1 MSRRTIFRKIGIVA
15 SSKSWFDPAAS
26 ERSDPAIPSARPF
39 GRMDRRLNQ
48 LRLRRNQVSFPS
60 WMISGDIV
68 VTRDEIR
75 ETLLE
80 LFEAETGEP
89 LDALSDD
96 QHLAEQLG
104 LDSVDMVSLIMQLER
119 HFKIRLT
126 HEELADA
133 VYVGQL
139 LDIVMQKANEPK
151 EASGSDTAEPRKMA
165 A

>member
-1 MSRRTIFRKIGIVA
+1 MT
-15 SSKSWFDPAAS
+15 
-26 ERSDPAIPSARPF
+26 
-39 GRMDRRLNQ
+39 
-48 LRLRRNQVSFPS
+48 
-60 WMISGDIV
+60 SGDIV

-75 ETLLE
+75 NTLLE

-89 LDALSDD
+89 LDSLSDD

-119 HFKIRLT
+119 HFKIRLS

-133 VYVGQL
+133 VHVGQL
-139 LDIVMQKANEPK
+139 LDIVEKKANEPK
-151 EASGSDTAEPRKMA
+151 DSSGESDGHQKIA

>member
-1 MSRRTIFRKIGIVA
+1 
-15 SSKSWFDPAAS
+15 
-26 ERSDPAIPSARPF
+26 
-39 GRMDRRLNQ
+39 
-48 LRLRRNQVSFPS
+48 
-60 WMISGDIV
+60 MISGDIV
-68 VTRDEIR
+68 VTRDQIR

-89 LDALSDD
+89 LESLSDE

-133 VYVGQL
+133 VHVGEL
-139 LDIVMQKANEPK
+139 LDIVQKKVNVPQDSAGGK
-151 EASGSDTAEPRKMA
+151 DDILKA
-165 A
+165 AA

>member
-1 MSRRTIFRKIGIVA
+1 M
-15 SSKSWFDPAAS
+15 
-26 ERSDPAIPSARPF
+26 
-39 GRMDRRLNQ
+39 
-48 LRLRRNQVSFPS
+48 
-60 WMISGDIV
+60 
-68 VTRDEIR
+68 VTRDQIR

-89 LDALSDD
+89 LESLSDD

-119 HFKIRLT
+119 HFKIRLS

-133 VYVGQL
+133 VHVGEL
-139 LDIVMQKANEPK
+139 LDIVQKKTNEPK
-151 EASGSDTAEPRKMA
+151 DASDGKEGTQKIA

>member
-1 MSRRTIFRKIGIVA
+1 M
-15 SSKSWFDPAAS
+15 
-26 ERSDPAIPSARPF
+26 
-39 GRMDRRLNQ
+39 
-48 LRLRRNQVSFPS
+48 
-60 WMISGDIV
+60 
-68 VTRDEIR
+68 VTRDQIR

-89 LDALSDD
+89 LESLSDD

-119 HFKIRLT
+119 HFKIRLS

-133 VYVGQL
+133 VHVGEL
-139 LDIVMQKANEPK
+139 LDIVQRKANEPK
-151 EASGSDTAEPRKMA
+151 EASGGKDDKQKIA

>member
-1 MSRRTIFRKIGIVA
+1 MQRN
-15 SSKSWFDPAAS
+15 SK
-26 ERSDPAIPSARPF
+26 
-39 GRMDRRLNQ
+39 G
-48 LRLRRNQVSFPS
+48 SFPS
-60 WMISGDIV
+60 SWKISGDNV

-75 ETLLE
+75 QTLLE

-89 LDALSDD
+89 LDVLSDD

-133 VYVGQL
+133 MLVGQL
-139 LDIVMQKANEPK
+139 LDIVQVKANEII
-151 EASGSDTAEPRKMA
+151 ESGVADVRKIA

>member
-1 MSRRTIFRKIGIVA
+1 
-15 SSKSWFDPAAS
+15 
-26 ERSDPAIPSARPF
+26 
-39 GRMDRRLNQ
+39 
-48 LRLRRNQVSFPS
+48 
-60 WMISGDIV
+60 MISGDIV

-139 LDIVMQKANEPK
+139 LDIVLQKANEPK
-151 EASGSDTAEPRKMA
+151 EASGSDSGEPRKMA

>member
-1 MSRRTIFRKIGIVA
+1 MQRNSRG
-15 SSKSWFDPAAS
+15 
-26 ERSDPAIPSARPF
+26 
-39 GRMDRRLNQ
+39 
-48 LRLRRNQVSFPS
+48 SFPS
-60 WMISGDIV
+60 SWKISGDNV

-75 ETLLE
+75 QTLLE

-133 VYVGQL
+133 MLVGQL
-139 LDIVMQKANEPK
+139 LDIVQVKANEPK
-151 EASGSDTAEPRKMA
+151 ESGAVDVRKIA

>member
-1 MSRRTIFRKIGIVA
+1 
-15 SSKSWFDPAAS
+15 
-26 ERSDPAIPSARPF
+26 
-39 GRMDRRLNQ
+39 
-48 LRLRRNQVSFPS
+48 
-60 WMISGDIV
+60 MISGVIV
-68 VTRDEIR
+68 VTRDQIR

-89 LDALSDD
+89 LESLSDD

-119 HFKIRLT
+119 HFKIRLS

-133 VYVGQL
+133 VHVGEL
-139 LDIVMQKANEPK
+139 LDIVQKKTNEPK
-151 EASGSDTAEPRKMA
+151 DASDGKEGTQKIA

>member
-1 MSRRTIFRKIGIVA
+1 
-15 SSKSWFDPAAS
+15 
-26 ERSDPAIPSARPF
+26 
-39 GRMDRRLNQ
+39 
-48 LRLRRNQVSFPS
+48 
-60 WMISGDIV
+60 MISGDIV

-89 LDALSDD
+89 LESLSDD

-119 HFKIRLT
+119 HFKIRLS

-133 VYVGQL
+133 VHVGQL
-139 LDIVMQKANEPK
+139 LDIVEKKANEPK
-151 EASGSDTAEPRKMA
+151 DSSGTSDGHQTIA

>member
-1 MSRRTIFRKIGIVA
+1 M
-15 SSKSWFDPAAS
+15 
-26 ERSDPAIPSARPF
+26 
-39 GRMDRRLNQ
+39 
-48 LRLRRNQVSFPS
+48 
-60 WMISGDIV
+60 

-75 ETLLE
+75 QTLLE

-133 VYVGQL
+133 MLVGQL
-139 LDIVMQKANEPK
+139 LDIVQVKANEPK
-151 EASGSDTAEPRKMA
+151 ESGAADVRKIA

>member
-1 MSRRTIFRKIGIVA
+1 MF
-15 SSKSWFDPAAS
+15 
-26 ERSDPAIPSARPF
+26 
-39 GRMDRRLNQ
+39 
-48 LRLRRNQVSFPS
+48 
-60 WMISGDIV
+60 
-68 VTRDEIR
+68 TRDEIR
-75 ETLLE
+75 QTLLE

-89 LDALSDD
+89 LDVLSDD

-133 VYVGQL
+133 MLVGQL
-139 LDIVMQKANEPK
+139 LDIVQVKANEVT
-151 EASGSDTAEPRKMA
+151 ESGVADVRKIA

>member
-1 MSRRTIFRKIGIVA
+1 M
-15 SSKSWFDPAAS
+15 
-26 ERSDPAIPSARPF
+26 
-39 GRMDRRLNQ
+39 
-48 LRLRRNQVSFPS
+48 
-60 WMISGDIV
+60 

-75 ETLLE
+75 QTLLE

-133 VYVGQL
+133 MLVGQL
-139 LDIVMQKANEPK
+139 LDIVQVKANEPK
-151 EASGSDTAEPRKMA
+151 ERGAADVRKIA

>member
-1 MSRRTIFRKIGIVA
+1 MTLFGGEA
-15 SSKSWFDPAAS
+15 SH
-26 ERSDPAIPSARPF
+26 
-39 GRMDRRLNQ
+39 
-48 LRLRRNQVSFPS
+48 S

-89 LDALSDD
+89 LESLSDD

-119 HFKIRLT
+119 HFKIRLS

-133 VYVGQL
+133 VHVGQL
-139 LDIVMQKANEPK
+139 LDIVERKANEPK
-151 EASGSDTAEPRKMA
+151 DSTGAGDGNQKIA